1 MAQIWMPNSS
11 LQHRLIPLVGPK
23 KAGTG
28 NLATFL
34 VPGTFIPFRG
44 RGNNLA
50 YRVPR
55 SRSRSSIPSIQKLGY

>member
-44 RGNNLA
+44 RGNNL
-50 YRVPR
+50 VPVE
-55 SRSRSSIPSIQKLGY
+55 